1 MVCGSE
7 PACQMHIFIYIENSR
22 KLGNVLGHRNAGKMQ
37 ECIVLHFLCYKLQ
50 K

>member
-22 KLGNVLGHRNAGKMQ
+22 KLGNGHRNAGKMQ